1 MKHWAALLLAIVGGA
16 IAAYTLTLLIG
27 GALLGVL
34 WLWVFGDDLW
44 PRWAMNILEIGI
56 PVVGLLLW
64 PLLGRV
70 FWVHLRRLHPD
81 G

>member
-16 IAAYTLTLLIG
+16 IAAYTLTLLISG
-27 GALLGVL
+27 VLLGVL
-34 WLWVFGDDLW
+34 SFWVFGDELW
-44 PRWAMNILEIGI
+44 PKWVIRLFEVGLPII
-56 PVVGLLLW
+56 GLLLW
-64 PLLGRV
+64 PLFARF